1 MCAVSLHP
9 FYKCGVKN
17 IFAMRIDNKLFNP
30 ASQPKELLIEN
41 FVVRTKVFEKIFKDI
56 QSGKMKYPEQHYL
69 VQGLRGMGKT
79 TLLLRLKYE
88 VEENET
94 LNNWL
99 IPVFFNEESYDLSS
113 LSNLWEKLLKYLDDY
128 WGIGSRLYDTTEKF
142 IGSNDYE
149 KLCFDLLIAALHE
162 RKQKLLIL
170 FDNFGELFLDNLKEK
185 ETHRLR
191 EILMHCNDIRIVA
204 ASAIVLEDQHDYSKP
219 FFEFFRI
226 IYLDGLNKDETLGLI
241 TKLQEKET
249 DKKIDIEK
257 NKAKIE
263 TLALLTGGVIR
274 TILLLYEV
282 LLSDENGTAL
292 RDLDIIL
299 DRITPLYKHRMDALP
314 VQQRKIVDVVAKSWD
329 AVSVNNI
336 KNKIRNDGVLAEPKN
351 ISAQLAQL
359 EKNNVIEKKET
370 TTKNNLYQLK
380 ERFFNIWYLMRNGD
394 RYDKCRV
401 EWLTKSIELLYS
413 DDENGVEGFINN
425 HIEKLKKGNYH
436 PESALLILEAINNSK
451 STSVLNKIKLFNET
465 KNKVNED
472 AVPILPQLKFD
483 ELEIKRLIKEDNNC
497 DRAFEYLKNCSLQE
511 QNIYELLAL
520 HSQGL
525 AQKDETLKYYK
536 KLRELNFFDFL
547 IHEALT
553 LIELKQES
561 KAEKL
566 LTENYKKTKN
576 SLFEMSSGLL
586 AFLYFTNKKNKN
598 DALELVSFESYFEVS
613 SEVKT
618 NVLLWNN
625 KILEATE
632 EFNKMITTFS
642 KDLDLTIFLIL
653 FIAKKQYHTIF
664 NLFNNSEYKLKD
676 KYKLIYYALMHF
688 MKAEYPN
695 EYLKMGTELEPAVK
709 KIIDDINQVAIDY
722 A

>member
-1 MCAVSLHP
+1 
-9 FYKCGVKN
+9 
-17 IFAMRIDNKLFNP
+17 MRTENKLFNP
-30 ASQPKELLIEN
+30 ASQPREILIEN

-56 QSGKMKYPEQHYL
+56 EKGKMKYPEQHYL
-69 VQGLRGMGKT
+69 IQGLRGIGKT
-79 TLLLRLKYE
+79 TLLLRIKYE
-88 VEENET
+88 VEKNET

-128 WGIGSRLYDTTEKF
+128 WGIGSKLYDQTEKF

-170 FDNFGELFLDNLKEK
+170 FDNFGELFLDNLKER

-219 FFEFFRI
+219 FFEFFKI
-226 IYLDGLNKDETLGLI
+226 IYLDGLNKDETLDLI
-241 TKLQEKET
+241 TKLQEKEI

-314 VQQRKIVDVVAKSWD
+314 VQQRRIVDVVAKSWD
-329 AVSVNNI
+329 AVSVKDI
-336 KNKIRNDGVLAEPKN
+336 ASQIRDDGKPLQGKA

-370 TTKNNLYQLK
+370 TTKNNLYLLK

-413 DDENGVEGFINN
+413 NDENGIEGYINT
-425 HIEKLKKGNYH
+425 HIEKLKKGNYN
-436 PESALLILEAINNSK
+436 PDSALLILEAVSNSK
-451 STSVLNKIKLFNET
+451 SISVINKIRLFNET
-465 KNKVNED
+465 NNEVNED
-472 AVPILPQLKFD
+472 TIPILPQLKFND
-483 ELEIKRLIKEDNNC
+483 LEIKKLIKEDNNC
-497 DRAFEYLKNCSLQE
+497 DRAFEYLKNCGLQK

-520 HSQGL
+520 HSQDL
-525 AQKDETLKYYK
+525 AQKNETLKYCA

-547 IHEALT
+547 VHEALT
-553 LIELKQES
+553 LIEIKEEN

-566 LTENYKKTKN
+566 LIENYKKTKN
-576 SLFEMSSGLL
+576 RVFEMCSGIL
-586 AFLYFTNKKNKN
+586 AILYFKNKKNKN
-598 DALELVSFESYFEVS
+598 EALKIINYESQFQAS
-613 SEVKT
+613 SEVKI

-625 KILEATE
+625 KIQEATE
-632 EFNKMITTFS
+632 ELNKMITLFS
-642 KDLDLTIFLIL
+642 KDLDLTIF
-653 FIAKKQYHTIF
+653 FIFFIVKKQYHIVL
-664 NLFNNSEYKLKD
+664 NLFNDPKYQFKD
-676 KYKLIYYALMHF
+676 KYKPLYYALMHF
-688 MKAEYPN
+688 MKDEYPN
-695 EYLKMGTELEPAVK
+695 EYLKMGSELEPAVK
-709 KIIDDINQVAIDY
+709 DIIESINQMAIDY

>member
-1 MCAVSLHP
+1 
-9 FYKCGVKN
+9 
-17 IFAMRIDNKLFNP
+17 MRTDNKLFNP
-30 ASQPKELLIEN
+30 ASQPKEILIEN

-56 QSGKMKYPEQHYL
+56 EKGNMKYPEQHYL
-69 VQGLRGMGKT
+69 LQGLRGMGKT

-88 VEENET
+88 VEKNEK
-94 LNNWL
+94 LSNWL

-128 WGIGSRLYDTTEKF
+128 WGIGSKLYDRTEKF
-142 IGSNDYE
+142 IGSIDYE

-170 FDNFGELFLDNLKEK
+170 FDNFGELFLDNLKER
-185 ETHRLR
+185 ETHRFR

-226 IYLDGLNKDETLGLI
+226 IYLDGLSKDETLDLI

-292 RDLDIIL
+292 RDLDVIL

-329 AVSVNNI
+329 AISVKDI
-336 KNKIRNDGVLAEPKN
+336 ASQIRDDGKPMQGKA

-370 TTKNNLYQLK
+370 TTKNNFYQLK

-394 RYDKCRV
+394 RYDRCRV

-425 HIEKLKKGNYH
+425 HIEKLKKGNYN
-436 PESALLILEAINNSK
+436 PNSALLILEAVNNSK
-451 STSVLNKIKLFNET
+451 TISVLNKLELYNET
-465 KNKVNED
+465 KSEINED
-472 AVPILPQLKFD
+472 FIPILPQLEYD
-483 ELEIKRLIKEDNNC
+483 DLEIKKLIKKDGNC
-497 DRAFEYLKNCSLQE
+497 DRAFEYLKNCGLQE
-511 QNIYELLAL
+511 QNIYELLAIYSDKL
-520 HSQGL
+520 DK
-525 AQKDETLKYYK
+525 KDEVLKNCA
-536 KLRELNFFDFL
+536 KLRELNCFYFIEL
-547 IHEALT
+547 EALQ
-553 LIELKQES
+553 LIDLNKENV
-561 KAEKL
+561 AEKL
-566 LTENYKKTKN
+566 LSANYKKLKN
-576 SLFEMSSGLL
+576 IASERASGLL
-586 AFLYFTNKKNKN
+586 AIIYFKNKKNKAE
-598 DALELVSFESYFEVS
+598 ALKLVSNESKEYFIREIRVS
-613 SEVKT
+613 T
-618 NVLLWNN
+618 LLWNN
-625 KILEATE
+625 KINESIE
-632 EFNKMITTFS
+632 EFNNLLPIAINKSSFN
-642 KDLDLTIFLIL
+642 LGFYLLF
-653 FIAKKQYHTIF
+653 FIAKKQYHTVL
-664 NLFNNSEYKLKD
+664 NLFNQSDYRLKD
-676 KYKLIYYALMHF
+676 KQKPLYYALMHF
-688 MKAEYPN
+688 MKDEYPN
-695 EYLKMGTELEPAVK
+695 EYLKMGSELEPAVK
-709 KIIDDINQVAIDY
+709 QIIENIKQLAIDY

>member
-1 MCAVSLHP
+1 
-9 FYKCGVKN
+9 
-17 IFAMRIDNKLFNP
+17 MRTENKLFNP
-30 ASQPKELLIEN
+30 ASQPKEILIEN

-56 QSGKMKYPEQHYL
+56 EKGNMKYPEQHYL
-69 VQGLRGMGKT
+69 LQGLRGMGKT

-88 VEENET
+88 VEKNKK

-128 WGIGSRLYDTTEKF
+128 WGIGNKLYDQTEKF
-142 IGSNDYE
+142 IGSSDYE
-149 KLCFDLLIAALHE
+149 KLCFDLLIEALHE

-170 FDNFGELFLDNLKEK
+170 FDNFGELFLDNLKER
-185 ETHRLR
+185 ETHRFR

-226 IYLDGLNKDETLGLI
+226 IYLDGLNKDETLDLI

-329 AVSVNNI
+329 AISVKDI
-336 KNKIRNDGVLAEPKN
+336 ASQIRDDGKPMQGKA

-370 TTKNNLYQLK
+370 TTKNNFYQLR

-394 RYDKCRV
+394 RYDRCKV

-413 DDENGVEGFINN
+413 NDENGLEGFINS
-425 HIEKLKKGNYH
+425 HIEKLKKGNYN
-436 PESALLILEAINNSK
+436 PDSAMLILEAINNSK
-451 STSVLNKIKLFNET
+451 TVSVLNKLKLYNET
-465 KNKVNED
+465 INEVHED
-472 AVPILPQLKFD
+472 SISISHRFKFD
-483 ELEIKRLIKEDNNC
+483 ESKIRALIVKDASC
-497 DRAFEYLKNCSLQE
+497 DSAVEYLRECGLDN
-511 QNIYELLAL
+511 QNIYEIIIWSAVDLIEKQEL
-520 HSQGL
+520 
-525 AQKDETLKYYK
+525 LKYFR
-536 KLRELNFFDFL
+536 KLRELEFYDFL
-547 IHEALT
+547 AMEAFT
-553 LIELKQES
+553 LFDLKE
-561 KAEKL
+561 KNNAEKL
-566 LTENYKKTKN
+566 LAENYKKTKN
-576 SLFEMSSGLL
+576 RVLERCSCML
-586 AFLYFTNKKNKN
+586 AVFYFTDKKNKLE
-598 DALELVSFESYFEVS
+598 ALKLVNGKAELRESQEINI
-613 SEVKT
+613 

-625 KILEATE
+625 KIEEAKD
-632 EFNKMITTFS
+632 EFYKMVKKYFRDV
-642 KDLDLTIFLIL
+642 DLDLTIYLLL
-653 FIAKKQYHTIF
+653 FIAKKQYYTVL
-664 NLFNNSEYKLKD
+664 NLFNDSNYQLKD
-676 KYKLIYYALMHF
+676 KYKPLYYALMHF
-688 MKAEYPN
+688 MKDEYPN
-695 EYLKMGTELEPAVK
+695 EYLKMGSELEPVVK
-709 KIIDDINQVAIDY
+709 QLIDNINQLAIDY

>member
-1 MCAVSLHP
+1 
-9 FYKCGVKN
+9 
-17 IFAMRIDNKLFNP
+17 MRTDNKLFNP
-30 ASQPKELLIEN
+30 ASQPKEILIEN

-56 QSGKMKYPEQHYL
+56 EKGTMKYPEQHYL
-69 VQGLRGMGKT
+69 LQGLRGMGKT

-88 VEENET
+88 VEKNKK
-94 LNNWL
+94 LNDWL

-128 WGIGSRLYDTTEKF
+128 WGIGSKLYGQTEKF
-142 IGSNDYE
+142 IGCSDYE
-149 KLCFDLLIAALHE
+149 KLCFDLLIEALHE

-170 FDNFGELFLDNLKEK
+170 FDNFGELFLDNLKER

-226 IYLDGLNKDETLGLI
+226 IYLDGLNKDETIDLI

-249 DKKIDIEK
+249 EKKIDIEK

-292 RDLDIIL
+292 RDLDVIL

-329 AVSVNNI
+329 AISVKDI
-336 KNKIRNDGVLAEPKN
+336 ASQIRDDGKPMQGKA

-359 EKNNVIEKKET
+359 EKNNVVDKKET
-370 TTKNNLYQLK
+370 ATKNNLYQLR

-425 HIEKLKKGNYH
+425 HIEKLKKGNYNAY
-436 PESALLILEAINNSK
+436 SAKLIFEAINNSK
-451 STSVLNKIKLFNET
+451 TVSVLNKLKLYNET
-465 KNKVNED
+465 INQVNED
-472 AVPILPQLKFD
+472 YSPILPALKFD
-483 ELEIKRLIKEDNNC
+483 ELEIGRLIEEDNNC
-497 DRAFEYLKNCSLQE
+497 NRALKYLEGCGLQK
-511 QNIYELLAL
+511 QNVYEFLAIY
-520 HSQGL
+520 SQVL
-525 AQKDETLKYYK
+525 VEKDETLKYCK
-536 KLRELNFFDFL
+536 KLREINFFDFL
-547 IHEALT
+547 AMEALT
-553 LIELKQES
+553 LIELNNEKE
-561 KAEKL
+561 AEKL
-566 LTENYKKTKN
+566 LCENYSKIKNNILEISSGILAIIYFKSIRNKTK
-576 SLFEMSSGLL
+576 
-586 AFLYFTNKKNKN
+586 
-598 DALELVSFESYFEVS
+598 ALELVNYTSSQDTS
-613 SEVKT
+613 SEIRV

-625 KILEATE
+625 KINEAIE
-632 EFNKMITTFS
+632 EFNKLLEVFS
-642 KDLDLTIFLIL
+642 EDRDLSFFLLL

-664 NLFNNSEYKLKD
+664 NLFSSPKYQLKD
-676 KYKLIYYALMHF
+676 KYKLHYFALMYF
-688 MKAEYPN
+688 MKDEYPN
-695 EYLKMGTELEPAVK
+695 EYLKMGIELEPAVK
-709 KIIDDINQVAIDY
+709 KIIEGIKQVAIAY

>member
-1 MCAVSLHP
+1 
-9 FYKCGVKN
+9 
-17 IFAMRIDNKLFNP
+17 MRTDNKLFNP
-30 ASQPKELLIEN
+30 ASQPREILIEN

-56 QSGKMKYPEQHYL
+56 ERGTMKYPEQHYL
-69 VQGLRGMGKT
+69 LQGLRGMGKT

-88 VEENET
+88 VEKNKK
-94 LNNWL
+94 LNDWL

-128 WGIGSRLYDTTEKF
+128 WGIGSKLYDQTEKF
-142 IGSNDYE
+142 VGSSDYE
-149 KLCFDLLIAALHE
+149 KLCFDLLIEALHE

-170 FDNFGELFLDNLKEK
+170 FDNFGELFLDNLKER

-191 EILMHCNDIRIVA
+191 EILMHCNDMRIVA

-226 IYLDGLNKDETLGLI
+226 IYLDGLNKDETLDLI

-329 AVSVNNI
+329 AISVKDI
-336 KNKIRNDGVLAEPKN
+336 ASQIRDDGKPMQGKA

-370 TTKNNLYQLK
+370 TTKNNFYQLK

-394 RYDKCRV
+394 RYDRCRV

-413 DDENGVEGFINN
+413 DDENGVEGFISS
-425 HIEKLKKGNYH
+425 HIEKLKKGNYN
-436 PESALLILEAINNSK
+436 PDSAMLILEAVSNSK
-451 STSVLNKIKLFNET
+451 TVSVLNKMKLYNET
-465 KNKVNED
+465 KNEVNEEYI
-472 AVPILPQLKFD
+472 PILPKLKYD
-483 ELEIKRLIKEDNNC
+483 DLQIEKLIKEDGNC
-497 DRAFEYLKNCSLQE
+497 DRAFSYLENCGLE
-511 QNIYELLAL
+511 KQNIYELLVINSRKL
-520 HSQGL
+520 EIN
-525 AQKDETLKYYK
+525 ETLKYCE
-536 KLRELNFFDFL
+536 KLREINFFDF
-547 IHEALT
+547 ISFEAQALMN
-553 LIELKQES
+553 LDKDFE
-561 KAEKL
+561 AEKL
-566 LTENYKKTKN
+566 LHSHYQKTKN
-576 SLFEMSSGLL
+576 DEFEINSALL
-586 AFLYFTNKKNKN
+586 ALLYLKRRGNKEE
-598 DALELVSFESYFEVS
+598 ALKLSLNIEKHGPCLEIKLF
-613 SEVKT
+613 
-618 NVLLWNN
+618 VLLWNN
-625 KILEATE
+625 KIQEASYMINSMVNALSLE
-632 EFNKMITTFS
+632 NNIGLNM
-642 KDLDLTIFLIL
+642 FLQL
-653 FIAKKQYHTIF
+653 FISKKQYHTIY
-664 NLFNNSEYKLKD
+664 NLFNDTNYKLKD
-676 KYKLIYYALMHF
+676 KYKLIYYALIHF
-688 MKAEYPN
+688 MKDEYPN
-695 EYLKMGTELEPAVK
+695 EYLKMGSELEPVVK
-709 KIIDDINQVAIDY
+709 QVIESINQLAIDY